1 MGKLSLE
8 KAARTPK
15 SPWMPFPL
23 LFAAISNEVPAEKMN
38 LVTSNFELFKS
49 KKISRDEFV
58 RQLRLIV
65 GDTLLRSTITNLQFK
80 VPSKSFEMVPRK
92 QEP

>member
-8 KAARTPK
+8 KVARTPK

-38 LVTSNFELFKS
+38 LVTSNFELFKVCIVAES
-49 KKISRDEFV
+49 FLSLI
-58 RQLRLIV
+58 LRL
-65 GDTLLRSTITNLQFK
+65 DC
-80 VPSKSFEMVPRK
+80 
-92 QEP
+92 